1 MVRVLLV
8 VFHPGDFGNCHHDE
22 QGEVMNQAEIG
33 KRVIERVRSCYD
45 AEEDAGRVTWV
56 DMLLADTLAD
66 ALTTIQDLTAKVE
79 ALEAKLQESK
89 TP

>member
-1 MVRVLLV
+1 
-8 VFHPGDFGNCHHDE
+8 
-22 QGEVMNQAEIG
+22 MNQAEIG

-45 AEEDAGRVTWV
+45 AEEDAGRVAWV
-56 DMLLADTLAD
+56 DMLLADTLAN
-66 ALTTIQDLTAKVE
+66 ALAIIQDLTAKVE